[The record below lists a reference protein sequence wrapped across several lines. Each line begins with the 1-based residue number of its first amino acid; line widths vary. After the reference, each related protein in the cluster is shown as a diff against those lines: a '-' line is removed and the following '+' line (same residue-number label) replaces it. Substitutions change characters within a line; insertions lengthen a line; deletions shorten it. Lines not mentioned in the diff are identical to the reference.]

1 MDIEILKTDTIE
13 RMNRKKDA
21 LIDAANELGAEK
33 LAGLVIGIATFN
45 RDGKVGI
52 TTGIL
57 GNASLIAAAARQL
70 EKSDDI
76 RIAKEES
83 DRLKESIAAIV
94 K

>member
-1 MDIEILKTDTIE
+1 MDIEILKTETIE

-21 LIDAANELGAEK
+21 LIDAAYEFGAEK
-33 LAGLVIGIATFN
+33 LAGLVIGIATLN
-45 RDGKVGI
+45 RNGKVDI
-52 TTGIL
+52 TTGIM
-57 GNASLIAAAARQL
+57 GNASLIASAARQL